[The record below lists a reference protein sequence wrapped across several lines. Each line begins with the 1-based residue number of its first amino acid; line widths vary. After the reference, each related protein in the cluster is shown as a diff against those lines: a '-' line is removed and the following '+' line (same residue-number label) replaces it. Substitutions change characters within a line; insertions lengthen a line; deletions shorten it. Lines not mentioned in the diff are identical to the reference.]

1 MRERYWD
8 ELDNLWENDYTKS
21 CAAVATKVQSITV
34 FASSQ
39 AKLKGVDQK
48 AKLRHK
54 TKWWSEMQHR

>member
-8 ELDNLWENDYTKS
+8 ELDNLRENDNTKS

-39 AKLKGVDQK
+39 AKLKRRGSKSKTASQDQVV
-48 AKLRHK
+48 
-54 TKWWSEMQHR
+54 E